1 MGRSPRR
8 SRSRKVKY
16 ERGDES
22 SSSSSGSSHRG
33 KKKKDKDPPTKKNPK
48 TKGEK
53 RVRKDAEKG
62 DDDLKVKKPKKTRA
76 GEDEVKGKKNSS
88 SKKISKGERQKGRSA
103 SSSSSGSSSS
113 SSGSSSGSLSS
124 SGSSSSS
131 DGDHRQRRRKSRGR
145 GNKDEEA
152 KEKKRRRK
160 TSHDDKGDN
169 DGDRGERGQRRE
181 DADEEARAHRRG
193 RGEEKAKGESYRK
206 GEGKRIERRSKSRTP
221 SVRRKEREDKRRVYR
236 ERRRNP
242 RSLERERDQ
251 ERRRR
256 EEERDQERRRKEDER
271 RRAAEA
277 AEEER
282 IRAEKAVAEE
292 RRRAE
297 EAAEAER
304 AAAEAAAE
312 EARRIAGINVK
323 HHRKDQ
329 VKSVLGYDNDDNP
342 FNDTNLTEKFVW
354 KKRTEFLHAAGLY
367 EKPSKQ
373 KNVEKIDGKIAEIQ
387 RVKLRRDERVVEQ
400 ALLEEQRLQRE
411 RELLME
417 NFEDWESK
425 ERSFHLEQVLKKSQI
440 RIQQGREKPIDLIHK
455 AMQMLDGDKFE
466 DNTILESTPHVFLP
480 QMHLDDLRDMKT
492 DIADFKKVDQPHIDL
507 WLALEILCDDAID
520 MKEKDECRVALAEES
535 GIPVNIYTD
544 VHGLLSEQTIEE
556 LEETKYEVEQALDSH
571 QAGAMDTTFMEA
583 VRKRIPFY
591 LATRRMID
599 LHHKAVEKISG
610 VLREKA
616 EVAGPI
622 SVEAE
627 EDDEEP
633 AMQRRIPSREASPEA
648 EDDEDSEEFEPT
660 ILPMSDFTN
669 KTVIND
675 ASDLKNR
682 ERIRNDLIKGFD
694 NDEIDT
700 GYDLWKKE
708 RDRGLGDNEA
718 NFNSSFGEKNR
729 HGVIDMEVRA
739 YEWDDKYK
747 PRKPRFFNRVKTGFS
762 WSKYNKSHYDMENP
776 PPKMVCGY
784 RFNIFY
790 PDLIDTVKG
799 APKYVVEKSDAPDTI
814 ILRFTAGPPYEDI
827 AFKIVNKEWMIN
839 PRQGFMCRYDKGVL
853 QLNFNVKRNWYKR

>member
-1 MGRSPRR
+1 MGRSPCR
-8 SRSRKVKY
+8 SRSRQVKY
-16 ERGDES
+16 EHGDES
-22 SSSSSGSSHRG
+22 SSVSSHRG
-33 KKKKDKDPPTKKNPK
+33 KKKKDKDHPTKNNLKM
-48 TKGEK
+48 KGEK
-53 RVRKDAEKG
+53 RTRKDTDK
-62 DDDLKVKKPKKTRA
+62 DDDIKKPKKI
-76 GEDEVKGKKNSS
+76 GEDEKRKRIS
-88 SKKISKGERQKGRSA
+88 SKDKRGERRGRSA
-103 SSSSSGSSSS
+103 SSSGSSSSGSSSGSSSS
-113 SSGSSSGSLSS
+113 SS
-124 SGSSSSS
+124 SSS
-131 DGDHRQRRRKSRGR
+131 DDDNRRRRRKSRG
-145 GNKDEEA
+145 GIKDEGA
-152 KEKKRRRK
+152 EKKRRRK
-160 TSHDDKGDN
+160 TSHDDD
-169 DGDRGERGQRRE
+169 DRGERGQRRE
-181 DADEEARAHRRG
+181 DADEEARARRRG
-193 RGEEKAKGESYRK
+193 RGEAAEGASSYRK
-206 GEGKRIERRSKSRTP
+206 EREHKRTKSRTP
-221 SVRRKEREDKRRVYR
+221 SVHRREKRRVYR
-236 ERRRNP
+236 DRRNP
-242 RSLERERDQ
+242 RSLEREL
-251 ERRRR
+251 
-256 EEERDQERRRKEDER
+256 DQERRRKEDER
-271 RRAAEA
+271 RRAEAA

-282 IRAEKAVAEE
+282 TRAEKAAAEE

-304 AAAEAAAE
+304 AAAEATVE
-312 EARRIAGINVK
+312 EARRIAAINVK
-323 HHRKDQ
+323 HHRKEQ

-367 EKPSKQ
+367 EKADKL

-400 ALLEEQRLQRE
+400 TLLEEQRLQRE

-425 ERSFHLEQVLKKSQI
+425 EQSFHLEQVLKKSQI

-466 DNTILESTPHVFLP
+466 DNTILEHTPHVFLP

-492 DIADFKKVDQPHIDL
+492 DIADFKKVDQQHIDL
-507 WLALEILCDDAID
+507 WLALEILCDDSID
-520 MKEKDECRVALAEES
+520 MKEKDGCRVALAEES

-591 LATRRMID
+591 LATRRMIE
-599 LHHKAVEKISG
+599 LHHKAILAISG
-610 VLREKA
+610 VLKEKA
-616 EVAGPI
+616 EAAGPI
-622 SVEAE
+622 CVETE
-627 EDDEEP
+627 EDDEEL
-633 AMQRRIPSREASPEA
+633 AMQRKMASREASPGA
-648 EDDEDSEEFEPT
+648 EDDEDSDEFEPNL
-660 ILPMSDFTN
+660 LPMSDFTK

-675 ASDLKNR
+675 ASDLNNR
-682 ERIRNDLIKGFD
+682 ERIREDLIKGFD
-694 NDEIDT
+694 NNEIDT
-700 GYDLWKKE
+700 GFDLWKKE

-718 NFNSSFGEKNR
+718 NFNSSFDDKNR
-729 HGVIDMEVRA
+729 HGLIDMEVRA

-790 PDLIDTVKG
+790 PDLIDQIKG